1 MTAVE
6 NCVVW
11 RSLKAL
17 NLKQREKLLAAICM
31 TFQETAES
39 NPQRSTVGCPEDFRD
54 WGRRWGTHDDAAQL
68 VMQNQWD
75 NLLHHVVGITAAMKV
90 WNPEAS
96 SPSALG
102 EGSGSGDVNVT
113 VTEEGEAVGEQEA
126 VNQQDGGGDPTHT
139 REEQEA
145 PRGPRSTP

>member
-1 MTAVE
+1 
-6 NCVVW
+6 
-11 RSLKAL
+11 
-17 NLKQREKLLAAICM
+17 M
-31 TFQETAES
+31 TFQETVEG
-39 NPQRSTVGCPEDFRD
+39 NPQRSTVGCPEHFRD
-54 WGRRWGTHDDAAQL
+54 FGRRWETDDDAAQL

-75 NLLHHVVGITAAMKV
+75 TLLHNVMGITAAMEV

-113 VTEEGEAVGEQEA
+113 VAEEGEAVGEQEA
-126 VNQQDGGGDPTHT
+126 VNEQDGGGDPAHIS
-139 REEQEA
+139 EEEKT